1 MFFVHVLTDRSFN
14 FACHI
19 FLELTPA
26 KRVHVDSDSGE
37 EHELDAKEPVLKSD
51 REALKLTDML
61 LEYSDSLSW
70 KGRPFTVHQ

>member
-1 MFFVHVLTDRSFN
+1 M
-14 FACHI
+14 
-19 FLELTPA
+19 
-26 KRVHVDSDSGE
+26 DSDSGE

-51 REALKLTDML
+51 REALQLTDML